1 MRILGVKPVSFGSY
15 NGNGR
20 PVISGIKVVNIFE
33 GNAIGIEKM
42 ANKMIT
48 DLHKKIQKYSTFKK
62 PKTILS

>member
-1 MRILGVKPVSFGSY
+1 MEMEGH
-15 NGNGR
+15 
-20 PVISGIKVVNIFE
+20 VISGIKVVNIFE
-33 GNAIGIEKM
+33 ENAVGIEKM